1 MKGFSGQR
9 NGYQHLPLPT
19 SVARSQVWQGVEYV
33 YIGYILR
40 YGVGGLMS
48 HEETENDL
56 KLRGES
62 AGEVR
67 AGYGLKAMVF
77 PFPLN

>member
-1 MKGFSGQR
+1 
-9 NGYQHLPLPT
+9 
-19 SVARSQVWQGVEYV
+19 
-33 YIGYILR
+33 
-40 YGVGGLMS
+40 MS

-56 KLRGES
+56 KLRGEA

-67 AGYGLKAMVF
+67 AGYGLKEMVF